1 MFKDTSVISSSHLS
15 RKIFLLALVCLA
27 ALFAIP
33 NRAALASLTGDTVN
47 VQFLTGPVK
56 QVTVGAGVELPNA
69 GPTLGAV
76 GNSPRWNIDLD
87 SSTIRIDFIDQV
99 ATYGLGAFFLFSDLD
114 PKIGAC
120 PGTVVGV
127 TVVTNKPVAQFD
139 VAGAMT
145 FTANSVRVQ
154 IAPSAGNVNWS
165 PGEFIE
171 LRLTYRAA
179 PGCNP
184 CVTPPAG
191 LKLWL
196 PFDETS
202 GAVANDIA
210 GFNNIGLHGPTP
222 ARPTPAAGVVAGALS
237 FDGQDDYVEVANATD
252 IDMLG
257 NCVLDIADSFTIDA
271 WIRTSSAANL
281 QTILDKRAQPIGQSA
296 PAGYHLYLS
305 NGRVGF
311 QMGDGSTFSNFT
323 APSAPVN
330 DGQPHFI
337 AVVVKRCRPA
347 FGNIYVDGQL
357 VHTFAPIIS
366 NLSNN
371 ANLLIGKRHPAFS
384 ANYFNGV
391 IDELEIFKNALSA
404 ADLNAIFA
412 AGSAGKCKNNC
423 EPNACDTFGFNPP
436 VYYTGG
442 NNLVSIALGNFTTGD
457 VEDDLVAVNRN
468 DNSISVFAAD
478 PNGNGSFNTTP
489 ITTTNVGATPN
500 AVTTG
505 DFNKDGKLD
514 LAVALA
520 SGGNNVA
527 VLLGNGNA
535 TFQAPLAVAA
545 GGTPQSLVAFDYDND
560 GALDLAVANNVGVRL
575 LKGDGLGGFASGALL
590 TTLTSPY
597 FVAAADF
604 NNDGALDLA
613 VTHINA
619 ASVSVFTANGSG
631 GFNAKQDFAIGTGSF
646 NLTIGDFNL
655 DGNKDIA
662 AANSLAN
669 AAAAVSVLLGNGNG
683 TFGAKT
689 DFAAGA
695 SPQGIATGDL
705 DGDGNPDLIT
715 TNGNAGQLVIL
726 TGNGAGSFGAGV
738 PVALTGTSTRIL
750 VADVNHDG
758 RLDLL
763 ATVPGAS
770 QAAVLINNCTA
781 SAPVIT
787 ITPTALSDGVIGQSF
802 TQVFTASGGT
812 APYTFM
818 LLSGS
823 LPNGVTL
830 QPDGTLTGVPSEI
843 GAFTFTIKATDKNGC
858 MGTITIRW
866 QIKCPQITI
875 APATVHDG
883 TAGVSYAPIEQLTAS
898 GGMAPYTFAVT
909 SGLLPTGMQL
919 TSDGKLQGT
928 PTQTGPFSFTV
939 TVTDKFGCKGVRVY
953 SFTINCPTITINPQN
968 ATLPGAT
975 QGVEYNPSQPPTQTF
990 TATGGCGQY
999 SFSIASGQLPAGMSL
1014 TAAGA
1019 LVGTPTQN
1027 GSFQFTVKVTDNC
1040 GCMATKV
1047 YNLRVGCPPRSLL
1060 NRELFNTGVDSNG
1073 QSLSPLPATDTHYV
1087 VTLPSSAN
1095 LNSLAVAEFPG
1106 WMPNSASPASRWIS
1120 PFANH
1125 FGPGGTYIY
1134 RHVFRLTTCD
1144 PATAII
1150 NGRWMADNGGEIYFN
1165 GVKVPGA
1172 DITVST
1178 GFQQW
1183 QSFTINAGFVN
1194 TGLNTIEFRVRND
1207 TFATGLRVEFIRASA
1222 QCCDCATPP
1231 IGMRA
1236 WWPLDE
1242 PKGATLVN
1250 DLVGANHGKPLP
1262 GGAVGLGPLPIPG
1275 QVAGAMAFI
1284 QNNTIVSVPHH
1295 SSLNFGTGSFSIDA
1309 WIRTGQASPTIEKI
1323 IVDKLD
1329 QSQKRGYRLSIK
1341 GNSLVLTLGDGGA
1354 LQTFTSAISISFAQW
1369 QLVAAVVDRS
1379 GSPQTVHFQ
1388 IPNSSGSHY
1397 ETQTIGAGLGNI
1409 DSNANVRIGGI
1420 ETQIDELEL
1429 FGRALSV
1436 AEVESIFRAGAAG
1449 KCKPCLPPRVR
1460 LHPNNLTVC
1469 PGKSA
1474 VFTAA
1479 ASGAPAPTVQWQV
1492 STDGGVTWTDIPN
1505 ATSPTLFIAAGA
1517 VKHGNKYRAVFT
1529 NSCGSTRTNAATLRV
1544 VQPPLACV
1552 EPNAGN
1558 AFARIGGSGSVSV
1571 VLPAGAQPTA
1581 TSNANWLTI
1590 DSIDTGAGSSLTG
1603 QTEQSGTIYF
1613 TAAANAGAAGRAG
1626 GLTISGQ
1633 NFAVA
1638 QSGENPVVTVSAA
1651 SFGSLPTVS
1660 ADSIVAA
1667 FGVGLATATQVATT
1681 LPLPATLAGTT
1692 VKVLDAVGV
1701 ERSAP
1706 LFFVSANQVNY
1717 LIPPGVA
1724 TGPALV
1730 TVTAGDG
1737 RVSTG
1742 TVEVSTVAPGLFT
1755 ADASGRGVPA
1765 ANALLFRPDGS
1776 SSSQQVARFDPATS
1790 RFVAEPLDLGP
1801 AGARLFLVLFGTGV
1815 KARTDPAEVT
1825 ARIGGVDAP
1834 VAYAGAQGGFVGL
1847 DQLNIE
1853 IPRDLA
1859 GRGEV
1864 EVEVIVDG
1872 QTTNIVTINIR

>member
-1 MFKDTSVISSSHLS
+1 MFENITPVSPSHLF
-15 RKIFLLALVCLA
+15 RKIFLLALICAA
-27 ALFAIP
+27 ALLAIP

-47 VQFLTGPVK
+47 VQFVNGPVK
-56 QVTVGAGVELPNA
+56 QVTVGPGVELPNA
-69 GPTLGAV
+69 GPTLGAA
-76 GNSPRWNIDLD
+76 GNATRWNIDLD

-127 TVVTNKPVAQFD
+127 SVVTNKPVAQFN
-139 VAGAMT
+139 VAGAVT

-154 IAPSAGNVNWS
+154 IAPASGNVNWS

-171 LRLTYRAA
+171 LRLTYRPT
-179 PGCNP
+179 PGCTP

-210 GFNNIGLHGPTP
+210 GFNNIGLYGPTP

-257 NCVLDIADSFTIDA
+257 NCVLDVADSFTIDA
-271 WIRTSSAANL
+271 WIRTSSTANL

-296 PAGYHLYLS
+296 PAGYHLYIS

-311 QMGDGSTFSNFT
+311 QMGDGATFSNFT
-323 APSAPVN
+323 APGPLVN

-371 ANLLIGKRHPAFS
+371 ANLLIGKRHAVFT
-384 ANYFNGV
+384 ANYFKGV

-423 EPNACDTFGFNPP
+423 EPKACDTFGFNPP

-442 NNLVSIALGNFTTGD
+442 ANLVSIALGNFTTGD

-468 DNSISVFAAD
+468 ANSISVFTAD
-478 PNGNGSFNTTP
+478 PSGNGSFNTTP

-500 AVTTG
+500 AAVTG
-505 DFNKDGKLD
+505 DFNEDGKLD

-520 SGGNNVA
+520 SSGNNVA

-545 GGTPQSLVAFDYDND
+545 GGAPQSLVALDYDND
-560 GALDLAVANNVGVRL
+560 GNLDLAVANTVGVRL

-590 TTLTSPY
+590 TTLSTPV

-646 NLTIGDFNL
+646 NLAVGDFNL

-662 AANSLAN
+662 AANSVAS
-669 AAAAVSVLLGNGNG
+669 AAGAVSVLLGNGNG

-695 SPQGIATGDL
+695 SPVGVATGDL

-726 TGNGAGSFGAGV
+726 PGNGAGSFGAGV
-738 PVALTGTSTRIL
+738 TVALTGTSTRIL

-758 RLDLL
+758 RFDLI
-763 ATVPGAS
+763 ATVPAAN
-770 QAAVLINNCTA
+770 QAAVLINNCVA
-781 SAPVIT
+781 SVPVIT
-787 ITPTALSDGVIGQSF
+787 ITPGSLTNGVVGQTF

-812 APYTFM
+812 APYTFT

-830 QPDGTLTGVPSEI
+830 QPDGTLTGVPTQS
-843 GAFTFTIKATDKNGC
+843 GAFTFTIKVTDKNGC
-858 MGTITIRW
+858 VGTITIHW
-866 QIKCPQITI
+866 QINCPQIII

-883 TAGVSYAPIEQLTAS
+883 TAGASYTPIEQLTAS
-898 GGMAPYTFAVT
+898 GGTAPYTFAVT
-909 SGLLPTGMQL
+909 AGMLPSGMQL
-919 TSDGKLQGT
+919 ASDGKLQGT
-928 PTQTGPFSFTV
+928 PTQSGPFSFTV
-939 TVTDKFGCKGVRVY
+939 TVTDKFGCKGSRVY

-968 ATLPGAT
+968 TTLPDAVQGAN
-975 QGVEYNPSQPPTQTF
+975 YNPSSSQTF

-999 SFSIASGQLPAGMSL
+999 SFSIVNGQLPAGMSL

-1019 LVGTPTQN
+1019 LVGTPTQS

-1040 GCMATKV
+1040 GCTATKI
-1047 YNLRVGCPPRSLL
+1047 YNLRVVCPPRSLL
-1060 NRELFNTGVDSNG
+1060 NRELFNTGVNNNG
-1073 QSLSPLPATDTHYV
+1073 QLLNPLPAADNHYG
-1087 VTLPSSAN
+1087 VTLPSTATVTP
-1095 LNSLAVAEFPG
+1095 LAVAEYPG
-1106 WMPNSASPASRWIS
+1106 WMPNSASTASQWIS
-1120 PFANH
+1120 PFTNH
-1125 FGPGGTYIY
+1125 KGPGGTYIY
-1134 RHVFRLTTCD
+1134 RHVFSLATCD
-1144 PATAII
+1144 PATATIS
-1150 NGRWMADNGGEIYFN
+1150 GRWMADNRGEIYFN

-1183 QSFTINAGFVN
+1183 QPFTISAGFIN

-1207 TFATGLRVEFIRASA
+1207 ASATGLRVEFIRASA
-1222 QCCDCATPP
+1222 QCCDCAQPP
-1231 IGMRA
+1231 AGMRA

-1242 PKGATLVN
+1242 PKGAMLVN
-1250 DLVGANHGKPLP
+1250 DLAGANHGKPLP
-1262 GGAVGLGPLPIPG
+1262 GGAVGSNAPNAVAG
-1275 QVAGAMAFI
+1275 QVAGAMFFNVN
-1284 QNNTIVSVPHH
+1284 QSVGVPHH
-1295 SSLNFGTGSFSIDA
+1295 PSLNFGTGSLSIDA
-1309 WIRTGQASPTIEKI
+1309 WIRTGQASPTLEKI
-1323 IVDKLD
+1323 IIDKLD
-1329 QSQKRGYRLSIK
+1329 QSQQRGYRFSIK
-1341 GNSLVLTLGDGGA
+1341 GDKLVLTLGSGA
-1354 LQTFTSAISISFAQW
+1354 GLQTFTSAIPISFGPW
-1369 QLVAAVVDRS
+1369 QLVAVVVDR
-1379 GSPQTVHFQ
+1379 GASPQTVRFQ
-1388 IPNSSGSHY
+1388 ILHSSASLT
-1397 ETQTIGAGLGNI
+1397 ETQTIGAGLGSI
-1409 DSNANVRIGGI
+1409 DSSVNVRIGGL
-1420 ETQIDELEL
+1420 EMSVDELEL
-1429 FGRALSV
+1429 FGRALAS
-1436 AEVESIFRAGAAG
+1436 AEIESIFRAGSAG
-1449 KCKPCLPPRVR
+1449 KCKPCRPPRVI
-1460 LHPNNLTVC
+1460 LHPHNLIVC
-1469 PGKSA
+1469 PNKGA
-1474 VFTAA
+1474 LFIAA
-1479 ASGAPAPTVQWQV
+1479 ANGSPTPAVQWQV
-1492 STDGGVTWTDIPN
+1492 STDGGVTWTNIPN
-1505 ATSPTLFIAAGA
+1505 ATSGILFIAAGA

-1529 NSCGSTRTNAATLRV
+1529 NSCGVAITNAATLNV
-1544 VQPPLACV
+1544 VQPPLICAV
-1552 EPNAGN
+1552 LNFGN
-1558 AFARIGGSGSVSV
+1558 AFTRAGGSGGVSV
-1571 VLPAGAQPTA
+1571 VLPAGASATA
-1581 TSNANWLTI
+1581 TSSANWLTI
-1590 DSIDTGAGSSLTG
+1590 DSIDIGAGGSLIG
-1603 QTEQSGTIYF
+1603 QTEPSGTVYY

-1626 GLTISGQ
+1626 GLTIGGQ
-1633 NFAVA
+1633 GFTVA
-1638 QSGENPVVTVSAA
+1638 QAGDNPVVTVSAA
-1651 SFGSLPTVS
+1651 SFGPLPIAS
-1660 ADSIVAA
+1660 GDSIVAA
-1667 FGVGLATATQVATT
+1667 FGVGLATATQVAAT
-1681 LPLPATLAGTT
+1681 LPLPTTLAGTT

-1701 ERSAP
+1701 EHAAP

-1717 LIPPGVA
+1717 LIPPGAA

-1730 TVTAGDG
+1730 TVTASDG

-1742 TVEVSTVAPGLFT
+1742 TVEVSPVAPGLFT
-1755 ADASGRGVPA
+1755 ADSSGRGVPA
-1765 ANALLFRPDGS
+1765 ANALLFHPDGS
-1776 SSSQQVARFDPATS
+1776 SSSQLVARFDSATN

-1801 AGARLFLVLFGTGV
+1801 ADAKLFLVLFGTGI
-1815 KARTDPAEVT
+1815 KARTDLAAVT

-1853 IPRDLA
+1853 IPRELA

-1864 EVEVIVDG
+1864 EVEMMVDG